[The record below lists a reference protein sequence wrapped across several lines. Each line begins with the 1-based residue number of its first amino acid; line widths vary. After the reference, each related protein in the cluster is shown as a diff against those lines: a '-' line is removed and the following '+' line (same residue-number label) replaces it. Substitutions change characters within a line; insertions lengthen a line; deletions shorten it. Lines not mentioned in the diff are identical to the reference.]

1 MKSLHHKLLAA
12 TLLAAFG
19 ATAFAQAPATVP
31 APGAP
36 RQEMHQRGPMDPQHA
51 QERRARMEQR
61 IAKRMADFKQMLRI
75 TPAQEGAW
83 TTWTTAMKPAQ
94 RPNRGNRA
102 EWERLTTPERI
113 DRMRSLRTARIAEMD
128 RRGDATKAFYAA
140 LDGEQKKTFD
150 NVGMRFMQ
158 GGKRGHG
165 GHRGHHGPR
174 G

>member
-1 MKSLHHKLLAA
+1 MKSLHQKLLAA
-12 TLLAAFG
+12 ALLAAFG
-19 ATAFAQAPATVP
+19 ATAIAQAPATAP

-36 RQEMHQRGPMDPQHA
+36 RTEMQHRGPMDPAHA

-61 IAKRMADFKQMLRI
+61 VAKRMADFKQMLRI

-94 RPNRGNRA
+94 RPRRGDRA
-102 EWERLTTPERI
+102 EWERLSTPERI
-113 DRMRSLRTARIAEMD
+113 DRMRSIRTARIAEMD
-128 RRGDATKAFYAA
+128 RRGDATKAFYAS

-158 GGKRGHG
+158 GGKRGH
-165 GHRGHHGPR
+165 RGHHGPR

>member
-19 ATAFAQAPATVP
+19 ATAIAQAPATAP

-36 RQEMHQRGPMDPQHA
+36 RPEMQHRGMDPAQA

-61 IAKRMADFKQMLRI
+61 VAKRMADFKQMLRI

-83 TTWTTAMKPAQ
+83 TTWTTAMKPGQ
-94 RPNRGNRA
+94 RPNRGNRG

-113 DRMRSLRTARIAEMD
+113 DRMRTVRTARIAEMD
-128 RRGDATKAFYAA
+128 RRGDATKAFYAS
-140 LDGEQKKTFD
+140 LDAEQKKTFD
-150 NVGMRFMQ
+150 NVGMRFMR
-158 GGKRGHG
+158 GGKGGYH
-165 GHRGHHGPR
+165 GHRGHGR